1 MSEPSIPKKNAMNS
15 TTVMCVFMNRMS
27 DQEGKVFWKA
37 MSIVQ
42 LLKLYNILW
51 ISNVKG
57 PFEIQK

>member
-1 MSEPSIPKKNAMNS
+1 
-15 TTVMCVFMNRMS
+15 MCVFMNRMS